1 VKKEKIGGLILKV
14 LTDADTSLQV
24 EEIVECIQNRV
35 DPSAETEEL
44 TSWVA
49 RELQSDISSCVERDG
64 SSRWSIN
71 IGSPSKTDEP
81 SDEQEEGT
89 HDGESTTF
97 RSQFS
102 EAQDDVYRGPGDL
115 DESEF
120 LSVLHGIDPSVQGY
134 VAAEIQQS
142 GDPIKSALDRSEY
155 KLGQKHA
162 RRVERGEAGAK
173 PEKVVELVRKAAGEI
188 EGPIEDV
195 FVARGD
201 DREGQTGNESGGD
214 RPAETLSFL
223 QKAILGAMDSG
234 EALSIEEI
242 AEALRRK
249 RGRDVPSAEILEHLR
264 NELDGFVSREPPL
277 WSILPS
283 YSGRYSAAEVPAP
296 DSDEPES
303 SKHEDEERD
312 EHDFDQLSAEIL
324 RILYGSSPL
333 EAGEIAKAISEPE
346 SILPEE
352 ASQAEG
358 VVGKRLRRELFP
370 FVKKNGED
378 RWEVEASPEE
388 IRRVTRETEA
398 GDEAVPGVGIS
409 GDTLGGGFDDVQSTT
424 EGLFG
429 EINGRLKLAD
439 RIVFAFD
446 LLPGATTTARL
457 TSILNSRGLDVT
469 QEGIRCCLKSTLSR
483 FVQRTEDGYR
493 LKRES
498 QKEGEREYQEGFSP
512 RSGVSSQHVS
522 DESADQPI
530 DQATRA
536 STSGRS
542 YGYVFSGEALE
553 TSSLFASQV
562 RGGTVEIQLNSSH
575 PAFEKVQYMI
585 EEKTEVGDAI
595 SADQYRELLRTL
607 ITAWF
612 EVEGDLTGKRGELAE
627 EMRSDWGQVLDSL
640 LR

>member
-1 VKKEKIGGLILKV
+1 MKKEKIGGLILKV

-71 IGSPSKTDEP
+71 IGSRSKTDEP
-81 SDEQEEGT
+81 SDEQEEGR

-102 EAQDDVYRGPGDL
+102 EAQDNVYRGPGDL

-120 LSVLHGIDPSVQGY
+120 LSVLHGIDPSVQGH

-162 RRVERGEAGAK
+162 RRVERGEAGAR

-201 DREGQTGNESGGD
+201 DREGQTGNESGGG

-303 SKHEDEERD
+303 SKHEDEEH
-312 EHDFDQLSAEIL
+312 EGNDFDQLSAEIL

-333 EAGEIAKAISEPE
+333 EAGEIAKAISETK

-352 ASQAEG
+352 DSQAEG
-358 VVGKRLRRELFP
+358 VAGKRLRGELSS

-378 RWEVEASPEE
+378 QWEVEVSSEE
-388 IRRVTRETEA
+388 TRRVTGEPEA
-398 GDEAVPGVGIS
+398 RHEAV
-409 GDTLGGGFDDVQSTT
+409 LGGRTSEDTSEGGLDEVQSTT

-439 RIVFAFD
+439 RIVFVLD
-446 LLPGATTTARL
+446 LLSGATTTARL

-469 QEGIRCCLKSTLSR
+469 REGVRCCLKSTLSR
-483 FVQRTEDGYR
+483 FVQKTEDGYR
-493 LKRES
+493 LRREN
-498 QKEGEREYQEGFSP
+498 QKEEGRYHEEFAS
-512 RSGVSSQHVS
+512 RSGVSSQHPS
-522 DESADQPI
+522 DESAGQPI

-536 STSGRS
+536 STSSRS
-542 YGYVFSGEALE
+542 YGHVFSGEALE